1 MVCGGNPLDQD
12 RLRRLL
18 GDPELA
24 WLVNRIRTRM
34 ERGQTLHGTVT
45 LADATAAQRAAVHR
59 LLGRRPRAGSKVTV
73 LLDTVDDVLRR
84 SGACED
90 GLAAAVV
97 ALTGPVSEKAA
108 VAAKLAQ
115 AWQDAF
121 APLEEVVGQ
130 QLAGWYSAIRD
141 TGLVRR
147 LAGSPKIAGPILH
160 DLAGVVRNLPAD
172 GEPLGHFAAR
182 VTGRAHALDEGPLAT
197 LALGAARALTGI
209 PNGSGS
215 EWRHE
220 VWASVG
226 LLRDDVSSTVLT
238 LGLPGDDRT
247 ATGRA
252 LAAWHEAGQPVVLT
266 LRQLVRDPP
275 VFTEQLV
282 SVCENPVVV
291 TAAADRLGSTCRP
304 LICTNGQPVAAVTH
318 LLRLLTE
325 AGAELRYHGDF
336 DWGGLRIANAVLDR
350 FPARP
355 WRFDTESYLAVAA
368 RGHDLTGNQVTAL
381 WDADLTEALR
391 NTGKAVEEELVL
403 DTLLTDLTPKP

>member
-1 MVCGGNPLDQD
+1 MDRD

-24 WLVNRIRTRM
+24 WLVNRVRARM
-34 ERGQTLHGTVT
+34 ERGQPLHGSVT

-59 LLGRRPRAGSKVTV
+59 LLGRRPRAGAKVTV
-73 LLDTVDDVLRR
+73 SLDAVEDVLRR
-84 SGACED
+84 SGVCED

-108 VAAKLAQ
+108 VAAKRAQ
-115 AWQDAF
+115 AWQEAF
-121 APLEEVVGQ
+121 APLEEVVGR
-130 QLAGWYSAIRD
+130 QLADWYSTIRD

-147 LAGSPKIAGPILH
+147 LTGNPEAAGPILR
-160 DLAGVVRNLPAD
+160 DLAAVVRNLPTD

-182 VTGRAHALDEGPLAT
+182 VTRRAHALDEGPLAT
-197 LALGAARALTGI
+197 LALGAARAMTGI

-238 LGLPGDDRT
+238 LGLRGDDRT
-247 ATGRA
+247 PTGRA

-266 LRQLVRDPP
+266 LRQLVRNPP

-291 TAAADRLGSTCRP
+291 TAAADCLGSTCQP
-304 LICTNGQPVAAVTH
+304 LICTNGQPVAAVIH

-355 WRFDTESYLAVAA
+355 WRFDTKSYLAVAP
-368 RGHDLTGNQVTAL
+368 RGHALTGTPVSAQ
-381 WDADLTEALR
+381 WDANLTETLR
-391 NTGKAVEEELVL
+391 TTGKAVEEELVL
-403 DTLLTDLTPKP
+403 DALLTDLHPNA